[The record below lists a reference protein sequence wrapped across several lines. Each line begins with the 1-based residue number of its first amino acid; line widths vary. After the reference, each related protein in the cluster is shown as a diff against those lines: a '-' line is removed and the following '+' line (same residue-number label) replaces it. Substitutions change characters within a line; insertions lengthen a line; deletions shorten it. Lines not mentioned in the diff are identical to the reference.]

1 MKGIIFNLLE
11 RFIVENLGEEK
22 YEEILSHCTLKTKE
36 PFVGPGSYP
45 DEDLMAIV
53 ARAVETMGITL
64 PEALRAFGRFCLP
77 KFAERF
83 PEFMTPYD
91 HPKEFLMTVDS
102 VIHVEVEK
110 LYPDAQTPSLVYE
123 DPAPDRL
130 VIRYES
136 RRKLCHLFEGLIDGV
151 ADYYGSPI
159 EYGQRTCMLEGARA
173 CEFELAFPSE
183 GEASR

>member
-11 RFIVENLGEEK
+11 RFIVENLGEDK
-22 YEEILSHCTLKTKE
+22 YEEILSACALKTKE

-53 ARAVETMGITL
+53 AKTVETMGVTP

-77 KFAERF
+77 ILAEKF
-83 PEFMTPYD
+83 PGFMTPYD

-110 LYPDAQTPSLVYE
+110 LYPDAQTPSLAYD

-130 VIRYES
+130 VIHYES
-136 RRKLCHLFEGLIDGV
+136 SRKLCQLMEGLIDGV

-159 EYGQRTCMLEGARA
+159 EYAQKRCMLDGAPA
-173 CEFELAFPSE
+173 CEFELTFAAK
-183 GEASR
+183 GVTSR